1 MPLLFWSMSNELIK
15 SVGNFEEVI
24 GYNKFDST
32 CTELIRIIKS
42 NDTSQKA

>member
-15 SVGNFEEVI
+15 SLGTLEEVV
-24 GYNKFDST
+24 GMNKFDSI

-42 NDTSQKA
+42 GDSSQKT